1 MDCANAICYSTDH
14 IGTSVA
20 ASAGVLTR
28 IGAQKHD
35 GRTRKGGRCRQDV
48 GGGSSLLFDE
58 RGSHREPA
66 IEGCHRSRSA
76 HRSPAFPKHSRTS
89 PAATAAQAA
98 RPAQDA
104 PRGKH
109 FAPRPDDASAS
120 QAGQSA
126 ATGAQAAQA
135 VSNTPVS
142 DSSQSQPQ
150 IELPTREQVS
160 REREALARRSAWA
173 RALRSTLATLM
184 VVAAVA
190 VLVVTIFL
198 PVLQISG
205 TSMEPT
211 LHDGDVVVLVKNA
224 SYGRGDLCGVAY
236 ENKYLIKRII
246 GLPGDTIDIASDGT
260 VYVNGDRFDEPYVS
274 EKGLGECDLTFP
286 YQVPDGKYFV
296 MGDHRSTSVDSR
308 SSVIGP
314 VAADQIVGRVLLRV
328 WPLNSLALLA

>member
-1 MDCANAICYSTDH
+1 M
-14 IGTSVA
+14 
-20 ASAGVLTR
+20 LTR

-35 GRTRKGGRCRQDV
+35 GRTQKVGGTDRTS
-48 GGGSSLLFDE
+48 GGGSSLLSDE
-58 RGSHREPA
+58 RGLHRKPA
-66 IEGCHRSRSA
+66 IEGCHRSRSGR
-76 HRSPAFPKHSRTS
+76 RSSASPKPSHISQV
-89 PAATAAQAA
+89 PTAAQAA
-98 RPAQDA
+98 QPAQDA
-104 PRGKH
+104 PQGKH
-109 FAPRPDDASAS
+109 FAPRPVDAPAP
-120 QAGQSA
+120 QVGQPA
-126 ATGAQAAQA
+126 ATGTQAEQAAQDARA
-135 VSNTPVS
+135 VSNILMN
-142 DSSQSQPQ
+142 DNSQPQPQ

-160 REREALARRSAWA
+160 REREALARRSAWV
-173 RALRSTLATLM
+173 RALRGTLATLV

-224 SYGRGDLCGVAY
+224 SYGSGDLCGVAY

-246 GLPGDTIDIASDGT
+246 GLPGDTIDIATDGT
-260 VYVNGDRFDEPYVS
+260 VYVNGDRLDEPYVS

-314 VAADQIVGRVLLRV
+314 VAADQIVGHVLLRV
-328 WPLNSLALLA
+328 WPLNSFALLA

>member
-1 MDCANAICYSTDH
+1 MFY
-14 IGTSVA
+14 
-20 ASAGVLTR
+20 
-28 IGAQKHD
+28 
-35 GRTRKGGRCRQDV
+35 
-48 GGGSSLLFDE
+48 E

-66 IEGCHRSRSA
+66 IEGCHRSRSG
-76 HRSPAFPKHSRTS
+76 HRSPASPKPSRTS
-89 PAATAAQAA
+89 PAATAAQAV

-104 PRGKH
+104 PQGKH
-109 FAPRPDDASAS
+109 FAPRPGGAPAP
-120 QAGQSA
+120 QAGQPA
-126 ATGAQAAQA
+126 ATGSQAAQAAQTTQA

-260 VYVNGDRFDEPYVS
+260 VYVNGDRLDEPYVS